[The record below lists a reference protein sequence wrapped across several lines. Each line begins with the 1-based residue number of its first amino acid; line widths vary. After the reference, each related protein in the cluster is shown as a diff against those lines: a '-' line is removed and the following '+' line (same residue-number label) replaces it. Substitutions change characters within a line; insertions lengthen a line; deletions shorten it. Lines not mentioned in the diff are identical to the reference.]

1 MEWIPVNRTAS
12 TSWETKET
20 DPERVEILAAA
31 DRLLSG
37 RPKRSSGN
45 LSVSQLAVEAG
56 VKYWVVA
63 QKHTDLRDHFQHLAV
78 AARRAASVIH
88 TDHDPL
94 AQQRQKNA
102 ELTARCKS
110 LERTVQQYA
119 LVINELTMEN
129 QRLASE
135 HRPTGNVSAIRS
147 TRKLVDRTQ

>member
-1 MEWIPVNRTAS
+1 MGPLAVNRSAS

-20 DPERVEILAAA
+20 DPERAEILAAA

-37 RPKRSSGN
+37 KPQRSSGN

-94 AQQRQKNA
+94 AKQREKNA

-119 LVINELTMEN
+119 LVINELTLEN
-129 QRLASE
+129 QRLAGE
-135 HRPTGNVSAIRS
+135 HRPDGNVSAIHS
-147 TRKLVDRTQ
+147 ARKFVDRSR